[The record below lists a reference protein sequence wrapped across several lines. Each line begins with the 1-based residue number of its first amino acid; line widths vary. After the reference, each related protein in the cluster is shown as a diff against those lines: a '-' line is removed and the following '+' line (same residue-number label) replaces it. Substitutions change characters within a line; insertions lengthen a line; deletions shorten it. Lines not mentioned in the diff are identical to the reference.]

1 MPNKTKFTDE
11 ITQFKNLEGG
21 NEPLLSKLEEFLAL
35 LEKSDLDSK
44 NIKDIKG
51 RINKTLDQKLKGV
64 ALIEEVREV
73 SLAELDKMEQLD
85 KLELLLNNNHFD
97 TSDAKKVNIK
107 SGISRLAKGV
117 IGLLFVTLG
126 FAMIIMPAPPYFE
139 MFTIFYFNENDG
151 VTLMDLISL
160 IIVAVGIYIMINA
173 ILNLKTNE

>member
-11 ITQFKNLEGG
+11 IAQFKNVEGS
-21 NEPLLSKLEEFLAL
+21 NEPLQVKLEEFLAL
-35 LEKSDLDSK
+35 LENSDLDSK
-44 NIKDIKG
+44 NIKNIKG
-51 RINKTLDQKLKGV
+51 RINKTLDQKLKGS
-64 ALIEEVREV
+64 ASIDEVRGV

-97 TSDAKKVNIK
+97 SSDAKKINIK

-139 MFTIFYFNENDG
+139 MFTIFYFNTNDG

-160 IIVAVGIYIMINA
+160 IIVAVGIYIMITA
-173 ILNLKTNE
+173 ILNLKPDE

>member
-11 ITQFKNLEGG
+11 ITQFKNVEGSK
-21 NEPLLSKLEEFLAL
+21 EPLLSKLEEFLVL

-160 IIVAVGIYIMINA
+160 IIVAVGIYIMIN
-173 ILNLKTNE
+173 

>member
-1 MPNKTKFTDE
+1 M
-11 ITQFKNLEGG
+11 EGG